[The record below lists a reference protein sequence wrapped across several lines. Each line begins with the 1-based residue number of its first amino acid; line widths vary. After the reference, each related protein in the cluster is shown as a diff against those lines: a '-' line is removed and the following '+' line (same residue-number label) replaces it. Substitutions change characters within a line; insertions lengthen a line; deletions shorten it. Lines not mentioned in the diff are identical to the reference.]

1 MHRLGALWSGFFN
14 RTVAAGSAPSVPRR
28 GPQVFPRGSNA
39 VASAILVLLIVFVL
53 GFFLV
58 AGVLARSDYAT
69 TQNRAPEQPVPFSH
83 RHHVNGLGIDCGYC
97 HTSVDRS
104 QFAGVPP
111 THTCMSCHSQL
122 WTNAEM
128 LEPVRHSFETE
139 QPLKWRRVH
148 DLADYVY
155 FNHSV
160 HVNNGVGCESCHGR
174 VDKMPLMRQQESLSM
189 SFCLD
194 CHRDPG
200 SNLRP
205 QDQITAMGYSPGR
218 DTPPAHE
225 LMKQY
230 GIDPQGLT
238 DCSTCHR

>member
-1 MHRLGALWSGFFN
+1 MLVGMLGLM
-14 RTVAAGSAPSVPRR
+14 
-28 GPQVFPRGSNA
+28 
-39 VASAILVLLIVFVL
+39 LI
-53 GFFLV
+53 
-58 AGVLARSDYAT
+58 AGVLARSNYAT
-69 TQNRAPEQPVPFSH
+69 TENVALEQPVPFSH
-83 RHHVNGLGIDCGYC
+83 KHHVDGLGIDCGYC

-128 LEPVRHSFETE
+128 LEPVRQSFKSGE
-139 QPLKWRRVH
+139 PLAWQRVH

-160 HVNNGVGCESCHGR
+160 HVENGVGCESCHGR
-174 VDKMPLMRQQESLSM
+174 VDKMPLMEQRKSLTM

-194 CHRDPG
+194 CHRDPAP
-200 SNLRP
+200 NLRP
-205 QDQITAMGYSPGR
+205 PSEITTMGWKRSPN
-218 DTPPAHE
+218 TPPGHA

-238 DCSTCHR
+238 DCTTCHR

>member
-28 GPQVFPRGSNA
+28 GPQVFPQGSNA

-53 GFFLV
+53 GFLLV

-69 TQNRAPEQPVPFSH
+69 TQNRAPEQVPFSH
-83 RHHVNGLGIDCGYC
+83 QHHVNGLGIDCGYC

-148 DLADYVY
+148 DLAEYVY

-160 HVNNGVGCESCHGR
+160 NVNTGVGCESCHGR

-200 SNLRP
+200 PKLRP
-205 QDQITAMGYSPGR
+205 QDQTTAMGYSPSR
-218 DTPPAHE
+218 DTPPA
-225 LMKQY
+225 
-230 GIDPQGLT
+230 T
-238 DCSTCHR
+238 N